1 MTHYE
6 SLANAIV
13 VQAADDYRNALRYL
27 KEYPR
32 TRELEEMAAFR
43 EKQWRRL
50 EAERKAKGL
59 SGGKR
64 KYSREELLLRKIEG
78 CERDAEEIER
88 FFRSDWYC
96 TLTSVD
102 GEMLIR
108 RLREEIG

>member
-1 MTHYE
+1 MNPYE
-6 SLANAIV
+6 NLANAIV
-13 VQAADDYRNALRYL
+13 IQAADDYRNALRYL
-27 KEYPR
+27 KEHLR
-32 TRELEEMAAFR
+32 TRELEETAAFR

-50 EAERKAKGL
+50 KAERKAKGL
-59 SGGKR
+59 PGGKR
-64 KYSREELLLRKIEG
+64 KYSREELLLWKIEG
-78 CERDAEEIER
+78 CERDVDEIER